1 MSAAKTP
8 TEMVVFVRAVELEG
22 FSAAARAL
30 ALTPSAVSKIIT
42 RTENRL
48 GVRLL
53 NRTTRKLVL
62 TEEGESYFS
71 HCRRILAE
79 IEQIE
84 TELSR
89 RREAPSGL
97 LRVNCGLTFGQSQ
110 LVSAMPEFLSRY
122 PGVQVDLTLTDEL
135 VDLMKEGVD
144 LLIRIGGVTDSSLI
158 ARKICDLERIVCASS
173 EYLRKYGTPETPEDL
188 RQHNCLYVT
197 TNPALKRWPFQT
209 PNGRIQVEVNGNFC
223 ANDFLSVRDLTIQG
237 LGIARLGDLVAS
249 EPIRQGRLIPLLM
262 DFHAS
267 EPVPLYAMF
276 PQGRHR
282 SPKLNVMLTFLA
294 EKFSHAPWRTVLRQH
309 LPRPKVGSA

>member
-1 MSAAKTP
+1 MA
-8 TEMVVFVRAVELEG
+8 VFVRSVELEG
-22 FSAAARAL
+22 FSAAAREL
-30 ALTPSAVSKIIT
+30 ALTPSAISKIIT

-79 IEQIE
+79 IEQVE

-89 RREAPSGL
+89 RRKTPSGL

-110 LVSAMPEFLSRY
+110 LVAAMPEFLSRY
-122 PGVQVDLTLTDEL
+122 PEIRVDLTLTNQF
-135 VDLMKEGVD
+135 VDLMKEAVD
-144 LLIRIGGVTDSSLI
+144 LLIRIGGGSDSSLI
-158 ARKICDLERIVCASS
+158 GRKICHLERIVCASP
-173 EYLRKYGTPETPEDL
+173 EYLKKCGTPKTPDDL
-188 RQHNCLYVT
+188 RQHNCLWVT
-197 TNPALKRWPFQT
+197 TNPALKRWPFRT
-209 PNGRIQVEVNGNFC
+209 SGGRLVIEVDGNFC
-223 ANDFLSVRDLTIQG
+223 ANDFLSVRDLAVQG
-237 LGIARLGDLVAS
+237 MGIARLGDLVAS
-249 EPIRQGRLIPLLM
+249 EPIRQGRLMPLLM
-262 DFHAS
+262 DFHES
-267 EPVPLYAMF
+267 EPVPLYALF

-309 LPRPKVGSA
+309 LPKARIVRV